1 MLKSRSS
8 RRAMRA
14 AAALVAAATALTLSG
29 CGGAASDTGD
39 GGSATEGTVEWWG
52 WVPEKGVAPAYIEA
66 FNKEFPDIKVNYKL
80 LTIDGYQAAIRPAL
94 ASAQGPDV
102 FDIASGAMFEQ
113 FKDFG
118 IDLGPA
124 IEEELGADWDT
135 QVSPIGVSA
144 FTDQNEELKAL
155 SVGLGFAG
163 PVWINQDIFDE
174 LGLTPPTDFTE
185 WKQVCAELEKNGV
198 GCFVQ
203 GAQQVAFNQD
213 TLQAIAD
220 TINPGLFTKAT
231 RGEAKWTD
239 PDLVEA
245 LTAWKSMFDDGIM
258 QEGALGQQ
266 QYPDANNGFL
276 SGKYAMVQM
285 GFWYSQYTK
294 IDTMTE
300 AIGAA
305 GVAEA
310 TPFTAMPIPFPSAV
324 DGGTP
329 GALFGSPDYGLAV
342 NAKSKVKNAATT
354 FALWLSSATAGQ
366 QIVADS
372 LADVPS
378 LNGITPQLTGLV
390 DESVQLPAVQDL
402 FTQAGTVTE
411 DRLLANADLA
421 TAIGEAGTTVAA
433 GDVTPAEAAKT
444 LQAAA
449 EKAGIE
455 F

>member
-1 MLKSRSS
+1 MPKLTLRRSA
-8 RRAMRA
+8 RTM
-14 AAALVAAATALTLSG
+14 VALTAGTIALALTG
-29 CGGAASDTGD
+29 CGTSAPAGGD

-66 FNKEFPDIKVNYKL
+66 FNEEYPDIKVNYKL

-94 ASAQGPDV
+94 ASSAGPDV
-102 FDIASGAMFEQ
+102 FDVASGAMFEQ

-118 IDLGPA
+118 VDLGPA
-124 IEEELGADWDT
+124 AEEELGADWQS
-135 QVSPIGVSA
+135 QVSPIGVSS
-144 FTDQNEELKAL
+144 FTDDNDELKAL

-174 LGLTPPTDFTE
+174 YGLTAPTDFTE
-185 WKQVCAELEKNGV
+185 WKEVCAVLEKNGV
-198 GCFVQ
+198 GCFIQ

-285 GFWYSQYTK
+285 GYWYSQYTK
-294 IDTMTE
+294 ADTMTA

-310 TPFTAMPIPFPSAV
+310 VPFTTVPIPFPSAV

-342 NAKSKVKNAATT
+342 NAKSKVRNAATT

-378 LNGITPQLTGLV
+378 LNGVSPQLSGLV
-390 DESVQLPAVQDL
+390 DESVQLPALQDL
-402 FTQAGTVTE
+402 ITQAGTVTE
-411 DRLLANADLA
+411 DRLLSNADLA
-421 TAIGEAGTTVAA
+421 TAIGVAGTTVAA
-433 GDVTPAEAAKT
+433 GDATPAEAAKT

-449 EKAGIE
+449 EKAGVT